1 MTYGKMS
8 NIIAP
13 CFYHLMTLLK
23 TSLRN
28 GLLNLAMRFVLQL
41 LIKSKLQAF
50 LLTYVLPL
58 GKSPPPL
65 VPLHCFLNSDNG
77 NLPQFPLKLQSK
89 VLCIISHLPINYNS
103 LTIYSRIIELK
114 YVCNI
119 IGL

>member
-1 MTYGKMS
+1 MFLSFNDTVK
-8 NIIAP
+8 NIFKEWIVKLGNEI
-13 CFYHLMTLLK
+13 CSSIT
-23 TSLRN
+23 N
-28 GLLNLAMRFVLQL
+28 Q
-41 LIKSKLQAF
+41 IKVQAF
-50 LLTYVLPL
+50 LLTYVLLL